1 MIAEDKGDYGGT
13 IYKKTLVSDNQAERV
28 YSAEINDFYEVSSL
42 ATETFDKQ
50 KQIWHCEGEWFA
62 NRVSKNTE
70 TRFPPKS
77 VYLSESKMKAK
88 KIIFT
93 ALAVLFQIALSSLAF
108 AKPYGEK
115 SRADSV
121 GDIVFEKMKKK
132 ACLAKICSLL
142 QLALVPAFAEFD
154 DDILIQ

>member
-1 MIAEDKGDYGGT
+1 
-13 IYKKTLVSDNQAERV
+13 
-28 YSAEINDFYEVSSL
+28 
-42 ATETFDKQ
+42 
-50 KQIWHCEGEWFA
+50 
-62 NRVSKNTE
+62 
-70 TRFPPKS
+70 
-77 VYLSESKMKAK
+77 MKAK